1 MNAGAY
7 GGEICQVCTQVRVM
21 DLEGN
26 VRRYSNEDMKFSY
39 RHSILEDSPAIVLS
53 ADFAL
58 EERDPALIR
67 ERMKELQA
75 KRSAS
80 QPLDLP
86 SAGSA
91 FKRPVGGYAAAL
103 IEQSGLKGFRVGN
116 AAISEKH
123 AGFAVNLGG
132 ATAEEVRT
140 LLQTVSDKV
149 YAQTGIRLEPEVRI
163 W

>member
-1 MNAGAY
+1 MQKGADLL
-7 GGEICQVCTQVRVM
+7 GG
-21 DLEGN
+21 
-26 VRRYSNEDMKFSY
+26 
-39 RHSILEDSPAIVLS
+39 SPAQVHSEARVLLGNGS
-53 ADFAL
+53 IAYPKA
-58 EERDPALIR
+58 PQSALID
-67 ERMKELQA
+67 QC
-75 KRSAS
+75 
-80 QPLDLP
+80 
-86 SAGSA
+86 
-91 FKRPVGGYAAAL
+91 
-103 IEQSGLKGFRVGN
+103 GLRGFRVGN